1 MLFRSQL
8 QLDIQTHRWLGSASP
23 HLWEVPVRGGKEAE
37 STGLIAAALRTRSSL
52 CPQDSGSPLWFP
64 LSLCDQ
70 LMSVTLRPSAGIP
83 GLSRTCQ
90 LKWRMKKSN
99 SKGKR
104 SRTIRE
110 RDLRRTQTNCG
121 ADPVEQ
127 GEKLELSQQVLFCF
141 VLFFWYKLVL
151 SSYLFKKKSSRLLEW
166 YPAQVLRRLCFVREK
181 WLSLILFKVCPG
193 ITSGQATAYY

>member
-1 MLFRSQL
+1 MWQYTVYKQPQIILFSQTPSPFSNRWEGRPCPRFSMLFRGQL
-8 QLDIQTHRWLGSASP
+8 QLDIQTHRWLGSAGP

-110 RDLRRTQTNCG
+110 RDLRSTQTNCG
-121 ADPVEQ
+121 ADPVE
-127 GEKLELSQQVLFCF
+127 
-141 VLFFWYKLVL
+141 
-151 SSYLFKKKSSRLLEW
+151 
-166 YPAQVLRRLCFVREK
+166 
-181 WLSLILFKVCPG
+181 
-193 ITSGQATAYY
+193 